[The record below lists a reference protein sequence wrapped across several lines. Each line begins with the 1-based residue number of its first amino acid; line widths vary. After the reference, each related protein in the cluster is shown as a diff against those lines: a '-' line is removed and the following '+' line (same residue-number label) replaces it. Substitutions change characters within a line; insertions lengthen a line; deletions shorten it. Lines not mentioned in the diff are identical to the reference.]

1 MPRKKGTVLK
11 QYNQLFVCML
21 IMADAAMIAAA
32 SFGAW
37 ALRLVALDEPWPGD
51 WEGYVKGPLILFTV
65 PIMLFVLYA
74 THLYE
79 PRRDRRV
86 VAELGGVLKAS
97 LIGSAGVVV
106 SMWVAGNDLIDAA
119 DAAGIGGGAGTGGL
133 AGVLGPAR
141 FQIAVLAVLTPVLVG
156 SQRAAI
162 RLVLRHLRRSG
173 HNLRHVAIVGTGRL
187 GQIVAR
193 TLSRNS
199 WTGLRVSYFISH
211 HGQTRRER
219 CLNRPVLG
227 GLDDLESLLE
237 RHKVDAVY
245 LALPGSRAGL
255 LPGLLR
261 RLDRFAVN
269 VRVVPDILPRHM
281 PLSMHVSQL
290 EGMPILSYRENPAM
304 GLGGVTKR
312 AIDIA
317 GALTGLI
324 LLSPLF
330 VAIAVLVRLSGPG
343 RILFKQSRVSVGG
356 EEFKIYKFRT
366 MRSDVRETEPGWTKR
381 DDPRVTPIG
390 RLLRKTSLDEI
401 PQLFNVLRGEMS
413 LVGPRPERPELI
425 KRFREDWRGYML
437 RQHVKAGMT
446 GWAQVHGL
454 RGDTCLRKRL
464 QYDLYYIRNW
474 SIWLDIRILFM
485 TILHGFLHRNAH

>member
-1 MPRKKGTVLK
+1 MPEEEATVLK

-21 IMADAAMIAAA
+21 VIADATMIAAA
-32 SFGAW
+32 SYGAW
-37 ALRLVALDEPWPGD
+37 VFRILTRNEPWPTD
-51 WEGYVKGPLILFTV
+51 WEGAVKGPLILFTIPV
-65 PIMLFVLYA
+65 MLFTLYA
-74 THLYE
+74 THLYR
-79 PRRDRRV
+79 PQRDRRV
-86 VAELGGVLKAS
+86 IAEFGGVLKAS
-97 LIGSAGVVV
+97 LIGAAGVVIA
-106 SMWVAGNDLIDAA
+106 MWVAGNDLIDASNPGGPGI
-119 DAAGIGGGAGTGGL
+119 AAE
-133 AGVLGPAR
+133 LGPAR
-141 FQIAVLAVLTPVLVG
+141 LQIAALALLAPVLIG
-156 SQRAAI
+156 SQRTAI
-162 RLVLRHLRRSG
+162 RLVLRWLRRSG
-173 HNLRHVAIVGTGRL
+173 RNLRHVAIVGTGRL

-193 TLSRNS
+193 TLNRNS

-211 HGQTRRER
+211 HARTRRER

-227 GLDDLESLLE
+227 GIDDLESLLE
-237 RHKVDAVY
+237 HHKVDAVY

-304 GLGGVTKR
+304 GLGGMTKR
-312 AIDIA
+312 TIDAA
-317 GALTGLI
+317 GALAGLI

-330 VAIAVLVRLSGPG
+330 ILIAVAVRLSGPG

-366 MRSDVRETEPGWTKR
+366 MRSDIPEDEPQWTKR

-390 RLLRKTSLDEI
+390 RILRKTSLDEI

-474 SIWLDIRILFM
+474 SIWLDIRILLL
-485 TILHGFLHRNAH
+485 TIFHGFLHRNAH